1 MLARYSWLEDEA
13 KKLKGATVVFK
24 PEWQAWQ
31 FLVAD
36 KMFAYASKNNHNQDI
51 ITLKGDPATNRLMI
65 EMYDCITEGYY
76 ANKVHWISIIL
87 DSPTPLD
94 QTMVIDLLKK
104 SYQLVLAKLPKKLQ
118 QQFIH

>member
-1 MLARYSWLEDEA
+1 MLAKYQWLEDEA
-13 KKLKGATVVFK
+13 KKLKGAKIVYK
-24 PEWQAWQ
+24 SEWQAWQ

-36 KMFAYASKNNHNQDI
+36 KMFAYASKNNHSQDI